1 MTESSI
7 KIIKQLGPSV
17 LKAKMPND
25 VVDKLNS
32 YIDKIVIDEKKLKDL
47 NMGENLVGDVTQ
59 EFKLEKDIM
68 FESGFINFLAVS
80 SKRWIELE
88 TKKKTYQI

>member
-25 VVDKLNS
+25 VVDKFIL
-32 YIDKIVIDEKKLKDL
+32 VKKLIK
-47 NMGENLVGDVTQ
+47 Q
-59 EFKLEKDIM
+59 
-68 FESGFINFLAVS
+68 FI
-80 SKRWIELE
+80 
-88 TKKKTYQI
+88 